1 MKECNKI
8 EKELTKFETGLKVN
22 KTYLKDHERTI
33 SSIRKCSKVHYWIY
47 LVIEYGIWIF

>member
-22 KTYLKDHERTI
+22 KAYLKEHERTI
-33 SSIRKCSKVHYWIY
+33 SSIRKCSKVHYWNY